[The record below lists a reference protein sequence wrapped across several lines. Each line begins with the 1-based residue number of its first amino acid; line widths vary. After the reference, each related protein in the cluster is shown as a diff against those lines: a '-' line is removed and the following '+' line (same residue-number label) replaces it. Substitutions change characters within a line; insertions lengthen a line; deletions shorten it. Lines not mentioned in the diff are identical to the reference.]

1 MATPTP
7 WQSAR
12 PTQPKVRK
20 QEVYARDLY
29 NFTATSVSQGTNNP
43 VVQIPSMGPAA
54 AGAAPWPTK
63 FPTVVAVTVT
73 ITGSVGPEYGVN
85 AHQPS

>member
-12 PTQPKVRK
+12 PTQPKVRQ

-29 NFTATSVSQGTNNP
+29 AFSGNSVSQGTNP
-43 VVQIPSMGPAA
+43 VVVLPMMGPHA
-54 AGAAPWPTK
+54 AGATPPTK

-85 AHQPS
+85 SHQHA